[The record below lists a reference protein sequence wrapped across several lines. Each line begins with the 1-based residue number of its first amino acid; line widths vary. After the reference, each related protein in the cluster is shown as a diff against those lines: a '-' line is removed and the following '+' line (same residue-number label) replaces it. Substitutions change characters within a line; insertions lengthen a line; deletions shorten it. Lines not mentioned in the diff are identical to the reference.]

1 MRRKEK
7 ESQEVG
13 KKMKMKK
20 TETAVDR
27 KREIA
32 GGKEMP
38 VIPTGLEERKVEK
51 GYRLVIVLLTL
62 APRDQWVCQQSN

>member
-7 ESQEVG
+7 ESQEVR

-20 TETAVDR
+20 TETAMDR
-27 KREIA
+27 KREIV

-51 GYRLVIVLLTL
+51 GYRLVIFFS
-62 APRDQWVCQQSN
+62 P